1 MGRTPAVDR
10 IISLRLAKHASPS
23 PPPISTLSKG
33 MEGPRAADAEE
44 EITGEDGEKEGVRN
58 GKKVFE
64 TEHLPGAAP
73 KRGHRR
79 LEPPP
84 PLPAFKAQTPFLPKL
99 PSVFYKINA
108 QTTVHYCAL
117 SKGKQD
123 ILNGP
128 RAGDAE
134 GEETGKVEGEEEGVR
149 NEIMQ
154 QPVAVPK
161 RVKVLLHSE
170 AVGNDANSNV
180 NMCRL
185 NGSCPDLEGVSDI
198 VLEGERA
205 PVIEHLRPSGK
216 NEESEGH
223 TSAKLEDRTSFLE
236 REKPPATSSQRIFS
250 KEKTKSTSSKSK
262 SKHLRKLLRKAKMP
276 RIPEESDSHLII
288 HSLSAPRPKSVR
300 ISHVKPEE
308 RIYEPDCASFYEPY
322 SNDVKLINFE
332 KRPKF
337 PALEGRWGLC
347 FPEPD
352 TESESVSEGL
362 FWHSRVN
369 TPKRLGFAGDHVG
382 EMAYYTG
389 QSLTRLRP
397 KKNDNILKR
406 DSLFTPAEGRM
417 LRGSDEIGFVG
428 PPSRH
433 IQTRAGQVVEAA
445 KERAM
450 ELKSPRCA
458 LCVCNSAGQPQC
470 IPGVTMSPVD
480 STPLLSCNPYP
491 VFYNVSNEG
500 MPHVKKKGTV
510 WTPLPRWLAEETEEA
525 DSQVR
530 QIMMND
536 LICKGLLPKPSTV
549 GDPRPSFLYL
559 SLDEIKQKHE
569 EYERKTFERRVKAA
583 TEIKSSVKWGPH
595 SKTHELIEMIRASPD
610 RRQGLEAFV
619 KCELPKL
626 KKVERAGYYKVNMIE
641 QNRQRVCVMSQEKE
655 RERKAHYRSQSV
667 PLLSE
672 NEHQRLPKQNRYFEE
687 SERRRLSLVCI
698 EEHKR
703 KMKQAA
709 EEQAA
714 RERALHEN
722 EIYQRSERVRE
733 KSTTIRN
740 HEYSQPF
747 LTALLVACF
756 AIRINPKARK
766 LLRKLNPKTNMSK
779 DKYAIRIQRWFRLVL
794 QIFKDP
800 QHGYSSISVHVVGLS
815 G

>member
-1 MGRTPAVDR
+1 
-10 IISLRLAKHASPS
+10 
-23 PPPISTLSKG
+23 
-33 MEGPRAADAEE
+33 
-44 EITGEDGEKEGVRN
+44 
-58 GKKVFE
+58 
-64 TEHLPGAAP
+64 
-73 KRGHRR
+73 
-79 LEPPP
+79 
-84 PLPAFKAQTPFLPKL
+84 
-99 PSVFYKINA
+99 
-108 QTTVHYCAL
+108 
-117 SKGKQD
+117 
-123 ILNGP
+123 
-128 RAGDAE
+128 
-134 GEETGKVEGEEEGVR
+134 
-149 NEIMQ
+149 
-154 QPVAVPK
+154 
-161 RVKVLLHSE
+161 
-170 AVGNDANSNV
+170 
-180 NMCRL
+180 
-185 NGSCPDLEGVSDI
+185 
-198 VLEGERA
+198 LEGERA

-223 TSAKLEDRTSFLE
+223 TSAKPEDPTSFLE
-236 REKPPATSSQRIFS
+236 RENPPETASFLERATSSQRIFS
-250 KEKTKSTSSKSK
+250 KAKTKSTSSKSK
-262 SKHLRKLLRKAKMP
+262 SKYLRKVLRKANMP
-276 RIPEESDSHLII
+276 RIPEESDSQLII
-288 HSLSAPRPKSVR
+288 HSLSAHRPKSVR

-308 RIYEPDCASFYEPY
+308 RIYEPDSASFYEPY

-332 KRPKF
+332 KRRGTSKF

-352 TESESVSEGL
+352 TESESVSEGH

-397 KKNDNILKR
+397 KKSDNILKR

-417 LRGSDEIGFVG
+417 LRGSDEFGFVG

-491 VFYNVSNEG
+491 VFYNAANEG
-500 MPHVKKKGTV
+500 MPHVKRNGTV

-536 LICKGLLPKPSTV
+536 LIRKGLLPKPSTI

-559 SLDEIKQKHE
+559 SLNEIKQKHE
-569 EYERKTFERRVKAA
+569 EYERKTFERSVMEA

-610 RRQGLEAFV
+610 RRQGLKDFV

-655 RERKAHYRSQSV
+655 REREAHYRLQSV

-672 NEHQRLPKQNRYFEE
+672 NEHQRLLKQNRYFEE
-687 SERRRLSLVCI
+687 SERRRLNLVCI

-703 KMKQAA
+703 RMKQAA
-709 EEQAA
+709 EEQAD

-740 HEYSQPF
+740 REYSQPF
-747 LTALLVACF
+747 LTALLVASF

-794 QIFKDP
+794 QIFKGP
-800 QHGYSSISVHVVGLS
+800 QHGYRSISIHVFGLS
-815 G
+815 GWIRCSLT